1 MAFIARLDG
10 AYDMAEEADVVLF
23 RIPLCGRCKVV
34 EANLA
39 RVRKQRPETTVRIYT
54 LPDHVSLARRYK
66 LLNIPAMIIRGR
78 GYGGVLSVER
88 ILAALD
94 NPA

>member
-1 MAFIARLDG
+1 
-10 AYDMAEEADVVLF
+10 MAEEADIVLF

-39 RVRKQRPETTVRIYT
+39 QVRKQRPDVTLQVYT
-54 LPDHVSLARRYK
+54 LPDHIGLARKHR

-78 GYGGVLSVER
+78 GYGGILSAER

-94 NPA
+94 TRP